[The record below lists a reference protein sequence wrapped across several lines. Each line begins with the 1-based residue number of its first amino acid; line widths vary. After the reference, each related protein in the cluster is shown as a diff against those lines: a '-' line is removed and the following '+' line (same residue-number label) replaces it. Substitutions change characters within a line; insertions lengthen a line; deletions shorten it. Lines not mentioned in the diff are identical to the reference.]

1 MENKKK
7 VAVVFTGGTIS
18 MTIDPDLGAA
28 IPSLSGEEILSLAT
42 NINKVATIEG
52 HNFDEIPS
60 PHMTFEKLME
70 LKQYINR
77 LLDREDICGVVVTH
91 GTDSLE
97 ETAYFLDLV
106 INNEKPVV
114 VTGAMRSSSE
124 LGYDGS
130 SNLSAAVCTAIS
142 DSARGK
148 GVLVAM
154 NNEVLMASEV
164 TKIDTLALNTFQAP
178 SHGSLGI
185 IDCNQLVLLKD
196 ASKKTFIDTDKYEP
210 KVALIKTGLDMGD
223 DLIKFAADA
232 GYKGI
237 VIEGMGRGNI
247 PPEAFE
253 GIKYAREKGIQVVLV
268 SRCLTGRVYD
278 SYGYLGSGRDLKNI
292 GCIFGGDLPGQKARI
307 KLMLALGKTNDE
319 QELKDIFEK
328 GIYY

>member
-1 MENKKK
+1 
-7 VAVVFTGGTIS
+7 
-18 MTIDPDLGAA
+18 
-28 IPSLSGEEILSLAT
+28 
-42 NINKVATIEG
+42 
-52 HNFDEIPS
+52 
-60 PHMTFEKLME
+60 MTFEKLME
-70 LKQYINR
+70 LKQYINN
-77 LLDREDICGVVVTH
+77 LLDRDDVCGVVVTH

-247 PPEAFE
+247 PPQAFE
-253 GIKYAREKGIQVVLV
+253 GIQYAREKGIQVVLV

-307 KLMLALGKTNDE
+307 KLMLALGKTDNQ

>member
-253 GIKYAREKGIQVVLV
+253 GIKYARKKGIQVVLV

-307 KLMLALGKTNDE
+307 KLMLALGKTDNQ